1 MEVRTKVILAVTMF
15 CMAFLLGPHGPEDMT
30 TGHVIRFLIFI
41 ALGMFILASAKNDRS
56 HMGATDRIRKVIRGM
71 GYSSKDVERLTTKT
85 VSVLKE
91 EYAHRPSGRKPVKI
105 ANDVP
110 DGIAT
115 GMKAMEASGKIA
127 DMAFAA
133 SNWTYFTQSELA
145 AAIQTSATLLNI
157 APPQS

>member
-1 MEVRTKVILAVTMF
+1 MELRTKGILSVTMF
-15 CMAFLLGPHGPEDMT
+15 CMALLLGPHGPEDMKV
-30 TGHVIRFLIFI
+30 GRLLLFLIFI
-41 ALGMFILASAKNDRS
+41 ALGMFFLASAKNDRS
-56 HMGATDRIRKVIRGM
+56 QMGATDRIRKVIRGM
-71 GYSSKDVERLTTKT
+71 GYSSNDVERLTMKT
-85 VSVLKE
+85 VSVLME
-91 EYAHRPSGRKPVKI
+91 EYAHRPSGSKPLKI

-133 SNWTYFTQSELA
+133 SKWTYFTQSELA